1 MNDEDDK
8 ENIDP
13 EVFWLRNEL
22 YNLKME
28 EKQLLLSETAW
39 LNDAIMDAAQRLI
52 CKTLGKEDEYQS
64 VLNWQKKR
72 HCKLPSRK
80 HRTHAIAPRREESL
94 VIITLFKP
102 TCANL

>member
-1 MNDEDDK
+1 MKYVCRVLIYRYWLLLAQYKHSWYTVLRFYWKCQRTTVVDEPAVNDEDDK

-39 LNDAIMDAAQRLI
+39 LNDAIMGRCTKAYLQDA
-52 CKTLGKEDEYQS
+52 G
-64 VLNWQKKR
+64 
-72 HCKLPSRK
+72 
-80 HRTHAIAPRREESL
+80 
-94 VIITLFKP
+94 
-102 TCANL
+102 